1 MQQVR
6 IFEVLETNLQELED
20 EINTWLRETGVK
32 IISITGNVAPQSQ
45 TSQPK
50 ARPAPSDVLLVVLY
64 EVPEDDGR
72 AEL

>member
-20 EINTWLRETGVK
+20 EINTWLRETKVK

-45 TSQPK
+45 ISQPK

-64 EVPEDDGR
+64 EVNESEAAG
-72 AEL
+72 